1 MSALEVLDIK
11 ILDKDNRLEI
21 EVLFKPDYI
30 KYYGKTDFYNYF
42 KNTDLF
48 KITINISKEE
58 ISILLFE
65 FMPKRIFLDDSYVYD
80 LMNSEEKKL
89 FRGLG
94 HSILCTMIKYGLE
107 KGYYNLDTTVHVQP
121 ANLYFADSLREEIP
135 DISAKQAT
143 EDFKKLYLYYLGI
156 GFEPTEKIDW
166 KNPSYNIIP
175 KVSTRMKTSVKKL
188 LSKCE
193 FN

>member
-1 MSALEVLDIK
+1 MSALEVLNIQ

-21 EVLFKPDYI
+21 EVLFKPEYV

-42 KNTDLF
+42 KNLNLF
-48 KITINISKEE
+48 KISVNISKEG

-65 FMPKRIFLDDSYVYD
+65 FLPKRIFLDDEYVYD
-80 LMNSEEKKL
+80 LMNPDEKKL

-107 KGYYNLDTTVHVQP
+107 KKYYNLDTVVHVQP
-121 ANLYFADSLREEIP
+121 SNLYFADSLRDEIP
-135 DISAKQAT
+135 DISGKQAT
-143 EDFKKLYLYYLGI
+143 QDFKKLYLYYINI

-166 KNPSYNIIP
+166 AKPSYNILP
-175 KVSTRMKTSVKKL
+175 KVSTRMITNVRKL
-188 LSKCE
+188 LSKCI
-193 FN
+193 FK